1 LGNRLEKGINMS
13 KKNAPESPKT
23 PTDKDDRE
31 NPSALPGWPGYRT
44 RDGRSGYDPID
55 TRTEAAHVS
64 GSFLQK
70 LFAGQLRIK
79 NPIVL
84 FLSGVLGLVLI
95 APLLLAI
102 FEVSSGN
109 LSSLGAWIPFLIAG
123 AFGAALLFNFIKNL
137 RRVNKQK
144 L

>member
-1 LGNRLEKGINMS
+1 MS
-13 KKNAPESPKT
+13 KKNASKSPKSL
-23 PTDKDDRE
+23 TDKDNRE

-64 GSFLQK
+64 GFFLQK

-84 FLSGVLGLVLI
+84 FLSGILGLALI

-102 FEVSSGN
+102 FEVLSGN
-109 LSSLGAWIPFLIAG
+109 LSSPGPWIPFLIAG
-123 AFGAALLFNFIKNL
+123 AFGFALLFNFIKNL
-137 RRVNKQK
+137 IRVVK
-144 L
+144 

>member
-1 LGNRLEKGINMS
+1 MS
-13 KKNAPESPKT
+13 KKNAPKSPST
-23 PTDKDDRE
+23 TTDKDNRE
-31 NPSALPGWPGYRT
+31 NPSILPGWPGYRT

-70 LFAGQLRIK
+70 LFAGQLRIN

-84 FLSGVLGLVLI
+84 YLSGVFGLALM

-102 FEVSSGN
+102 FEALNGN
-109 LSSLGAWIPFLIAG
+109 LSSLSGWLPFLVAG
-123 AFGAALLFNFIKNL
+123 AFGTALLFNFIKNL
-137 RRVNKQK
+137 LRVNR
-144 L
+144 

>member
-1 LGNRLEKGINMS
+1 MS
-13 KKNAPESPKT
+13 KKNTPKSPNT
-23 PTDKDDRE
+23 PTDKDNWE

-84 FLSGVLGLVLI
+84 FLSGVFGLALI

-102 FEVSSGN
+102 FEALNGN
-109 LSSLGAWIPFLIAG
+109 LSSLGGWLPFLIAG
-123 AFGAALLFNFIKNL
+123 AFGAALLFNFIKNML
-137 RRVNKQK
+137 RVMGK
-144 L
+144 

>member
-1 LGNRLEKGINMS
+1 MS
-13 KKNAPESPKT
+13 KKNAPKSPST
-23 PTDKDDRE
+23 TTDKDNRE
-31 NPSALPGWPGYRT
+31 NPSILPGWPGYHT

-84 FLSGVLGLVLI
+84 FLSGVFGLALI
-95 APLLLAI
+95 TPLLLAI
-102 FEVSSGN
+102 FEVLGGN
-109 LSSLGAWIPFLIAG
+109 LSSLGGWLPFLVAG
-123 AFGAALLFNFIKNL
+123 AFGTALLFNFIKNL
-137 RRVNKQK
+137 LRVNR
-144 L
+144 

>member
-1 LGNRLEKGINMS
+1 MS
-13 KKNAPESPKT
+13 KKNAPKSPST
-23 PTDKDDRE
+23 TTDKDNRE
-31 NPSALPGWPGYRT
+31 NPSILPGWPGYRT

-70 LFAGQLRIK
+70 LFAGQLRIN

-84 FLSGVLGLVLI
+84 YLSGVFGLALI

-102 FEVSSGN
+102 FEVLGGN
-109 LSSLGAWIPFLIAG
+109 LSSLGGWLPFLVAG
-123 AFGAALLFNFIKNL
+123 AFGTALLFNFIKNL
-137 RRVNKQK
+137 LRVNR
-144 L
+144 

>member
-1 LGNRLEKGINMS
+1 MS
-13 KKNAPESPKT
+13 KKNAPKSPKT
-23 PTDKDDRE
+23 TTDKDNRE
-31 NPSALPGWPGYRT
+31 NPSVLPGWPGYRT

-84 FLSGVLGLVLI
+84 FLSGVFGLALI
-95 APLLLAI
+95 TPLLLAI
-102 FEVSSGN
+102 FEVLGGN
-109 LSSLGAWIPFLIAG
+109 LSSLGGWLPFLVAG
-123 AFGAALLFNFIKNL
+123 AFGTALLFNFIKNL
-137 RRVNKQK
+137 LRVNR
-144 L
+144 

>member
-1 LGNRLEKGINMS
+1 MS
-13 KKNAPESPKT
+13 KKNAPKSPST
-23 PTDKDDRE
+23 TTDKDNRE
-31 NPSALPGWPGYRT
+31 NPNILPGWPGYRT

-70 LFAGQLRIK
+70 LFAGQLRIN

-84 FLSGVLGLVLI
+84 YLSGVFGLALI

-102 FEVSSGN
+102 FELLGGN
-109 LSSLGAWIPFLIAG
+109 LSSLGGWLPFLVAG
-123 AFGAALLFNFIKNL
+123 AFGTALLFNFIKNML
-137 RRVNKQK
+137 RVMGK
-144 L
+144 

>member
-1 LGNRLEKGINMS
+1 MS
-13 KKNAPESPKT
+13 KKNTPKSPNT
-23 PTDKDDRE
+23 PTDKNNWE
-31 NPSALPGWPGYRT
+31 NPSILPGWPGYRT

-70 LFAGQLRIK
+70 LFAGQLRIN

-84 FLSGVLGLVLI
+84 YLSGVFGLALI

-102 FEVSSGN
+102 FEVLGGN
-109 LSSLGAWIPFLIAG
+109 LSSLGGWLPFLVAG
-123 AFGAALLFNFIKNL
+123 AFGTALLFNFIKNL
-137 RRVNKQK
+137 LRVNR
-144 L
+144 

>member
-1 LGNRLEKGINMS
+1 MS
-13 KKNAPESPKT
+13 KKNAPKSPKT

-64 GSFLQK
+64 GSFLQR
-70 LFAGQLRIK
+70 LFAGQLRIN

-84 FLSGVLGLVLI
+84 YLSGVFGLALI

-102 FEVSSGN
+102 FEVLGGN
-109 LSSLGAWIPFLIAG
+109 LSSLGGWLPFLIAG
-123 AFGAALLFNFIKNL
+123 AFGAALLFNFIKNML
-137 RRVNKQK
+137 RVMGK
-144 L
+144 